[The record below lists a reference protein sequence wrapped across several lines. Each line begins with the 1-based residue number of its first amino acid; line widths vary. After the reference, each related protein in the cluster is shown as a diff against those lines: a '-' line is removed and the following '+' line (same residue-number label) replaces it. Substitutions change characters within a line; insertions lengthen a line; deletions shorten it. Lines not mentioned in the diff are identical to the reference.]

1 MPLPL
6 EGYTVLDLTRARSG
20 PTAVRQLADMG
31 ANVIKI
37 EAREEMEGD
46 STALGFDF
54 LNLHRNKRSMTLD
67 LKHPRGAEIIK
78 KIAARADVVVEN
90 FRPDVKKRLGIDYEA
105 CRGEPAAR
113 LRLDLGF
120 GQTGPYAERP
130 GYDRSR
136 RAWAGSCRS
145 PGCRARGPCAWASRS
160 PISPPDS
167 SWRRASWSRSS
178 SARSPA
184 RGSGCTPR
192 SCRRW

>member
-67 LKHPRGAEIIK
+67 LKSPRGIEINARE
-78 KIAARADVVVEN
+78 IANLGRELHKRVSDSAAHLGKLGRHIEGTVRAYNDTV
-90 FRPDVKKRLGIDYEA
+90 F
-105 CRGEPAAR
+105 
-113 LRLDLGF
+113 
-120 GQTGPYAERP
+120 
-130 GYDRSR
+130 
-136 RAWAGSCRS
+136 
-145 PGCRARGPCAWASRS
+145 
-160 PISPPDS
+160 
-167 SWRRASWSRSS
+167 
-178 SARSPA
+178 SA
-184 RGSGCTPR
+184 
-192 SCRRW
+192 